1 MFPFSFKQPKVV
13 FLLFDICHC
22 AEKGYSVS
30 WRIQNSP
37 CKGKNPQTQDRLH
50 GRLPLI
56 CSPWMSRVP
65 STSSNRKPYR
75 FSVMITPQISI
86 SLVNNTVVSTA
97 HPTPLFCSYFPE
109 FISHS
114 FSLMELK
121 FLYQHVLPD
130 LTGKVVVDVGSRLGA
145 VLFAVTS
152 STGIH
157 ILLLWQTFSLF
168 SHCLLLLLHLGW
180 VILRGTSDVTL
191 WTV

>member
-1 MFPFSFKQPKVV
+1 VQKKVIQ
-13 FLLFDICHC
+13 FDEGFH
-22 AEKGYSVS
+22 
-30 WRIQNSP
+30 NSP
-37 CKGKNPQTQDRLH
+37 CKGRNPDAQERLLSRLH
-50 GRLPLI
+50 LI
-56 CSPWMSRVP
+56 CHPWFSRVP
-65 STSSNRKPYR
+65 NTSSGRKPSG
-75 FSVMITPQISI
+75 FSVMITLQINI

-157 ILLLWQTFSLF
+157 ILLL
-168 SHCLLLLLHLGW
+168 
-180 VILRGTSDVTL
+180 
-191 WTV
+191 

>member
-1 MFPFSFKQPKVV
+1 MQKKVIQ
-13 FLLFDICHC
+13 FHEGF
-22 AEKGYSVS
+22 
-30 WRIQNSP
+30 QNSP
-37 CKGKNPQTQDRLH
+37 CKARNSQAWDRLL
-50 GRLPLI
+50 GWLPLI
-56 CSPWMSRVP
+56 CKPWCSRVP
-65 STSSNRKPYR
+65 STSASKKPHK
-75 FSVMITPQISI
+75 FSVKMILQVTISV
-86 SLVNNTVVSTA
+86 VNYIVVSTA
-97 HPTPLFCSYFPE
+97 HPTSLFCSYFPE

-168 SHCLLLLLHLGW
+168 SDCLLSLLNLGW
-180 VILRGTSDVTL
+180 VILKGTSDLTL
-191 WTV
+191 WIV